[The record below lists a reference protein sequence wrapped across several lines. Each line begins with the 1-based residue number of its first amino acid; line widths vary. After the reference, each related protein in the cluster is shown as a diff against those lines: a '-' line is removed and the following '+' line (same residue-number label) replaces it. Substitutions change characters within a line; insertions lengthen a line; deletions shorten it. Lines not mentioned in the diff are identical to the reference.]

1 MKPVALALC
10 AVVSAG
16 RARASPA
23 NDSVAEALLRHMARG
38 VSDARPGDWISYRTD
53 AGNGRVSFWRFSVV
67 GAEKDARGR
76 DSLWIEIELG
86 QHGDLRAPLAQIRM
100 LVARQTGLTPEGVT
114 RVYVALGVDRP
125 QEISLEQLRTLLP
138 SLPENDRGRVPG
150 DADGAMVRPGSESR
164 LMTHAGTLPAIPIE
178 TYRQGS
184 LVQRIWMSH
193 RLPLLHL
200 AKLEMPGI
208 GHAMEV
214 TGFGDGARPRMTLPP
229 DSESKVRWVE
239 PQGRPEPPNPES
251 LLDADAR
258 QK

>member
-1 MKPVALALC
+1 MKRLALTLC
-10 AVVSAG
+10 ALMWTG
-16 RARASPA
+16 RVRASHP
-23 NDSVAEALLRHMARG
+23 NDLVAEALLCHMAQG
-38 VSDARPGDWISYRTD
+38 VRDARPGDWISYRTD

-86 QHGDLRAPLAQIRM
+86 QHGELRAPLAQIRM
-100 LVARQTGLTPEGVT
+100 LVARQTGLITEGVT

-125 QEISLEQLRTLLP
+125 QEISPGQLPAILP
-138 SLPENDRGRVPG
+138 TGHEEDRGLQS
-150 DADGAMVRPGSESR
+150 DAGEATVRSGTEHR
-164 LMTHAGTLPAIPIE
+164 LMTYAGTLPAIPIE

-214 TGFGDGARPRMTLPP
+214 TGFGEDARPRMVLPLP
-229 DSESKVRWVE
+229 ANESRVRLE
-239 PQGRPEPPNPES
+239 PEPPKVAAP
-251 LLDADAR
+251 
-258 QK
+258 

>member
-1 MKPVALALC
+1 LKPLALTLC
-10 AVVSAG
+10 ALVSAG
-16 RARASPA
+16 RARAGLST
-23 NDSVAEALLRHMARG
+23 DSVAEALLRQMARG
-38 VSDARPGDWISYRTD
+38 FSDARPGDWISYRTD

-86 QHGDLRAPLAQIRM
+86 QHRDLRAPLAQIRM
-100 LVARQTGLTPEGVT
+100 LVARQTGLITEGVT
-114 RVYVALGVDRP
+114 RVYIALGVDRP
-125 QEISLEQLRTLLP
+125 QEISPEQLRSLLP
-138 SLPENDRGRVPG
+138 SGHEPERGG
-150 DADGAMVRPGSESR
+150 LQSDADGATVRPGTESR

-214 TGFGDGARPRMTLPP
+214 TGFGKDARPRMVLPLGN
-229 DSESKVRWVE
+229 ESKVRSE
-239 PQGRPEPPNPES
+239 PEPRPESWRLGEPAD
-251 LLDADAR
+251 DADR
-258 QK
+258 RN

>member
-1 MKPVALALC
+1 RPLALTLC
-10 AVVSAG
+10 ALVSAG
-16 RARASPA
+16 RARAGQST
-23 NDSVAEALLRHMARG
+23 DSVADALLRHMAEG
-38 VSDARPGDWISYRTD
+38 VRDARPGDWISYRTD

-100 LVARQTGLTPEGVT
+100 LVARQTGLSSEGVT

-125 QEISLEQLRTLLP
+125 QEISPEQLRTLLP
-138 SLPENDRGRVPG
+138 SLPESDRSLLPS
-150 DADGAMVRPGSESR
+150 DADWATVRPGSESR

-184 LVQRIWMSH
+184 LVQRIWISH

-214 TGFGDGARPRMTLPP
+214 TGFGDGALPRMVLPP
-229 DSESKVRWVE
+229 DGEAKVRRLE
-239 PQGRPEPPNPES
+239 TESRPESPNPES
-251 LLDADAR
+251 LLDADVPG
-258 QK
+258 K